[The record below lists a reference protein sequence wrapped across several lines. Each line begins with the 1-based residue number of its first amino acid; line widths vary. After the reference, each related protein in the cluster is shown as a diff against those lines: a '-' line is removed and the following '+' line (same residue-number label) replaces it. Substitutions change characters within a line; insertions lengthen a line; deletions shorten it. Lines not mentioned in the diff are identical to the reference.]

1 MNRFLK
7 FLGIY
12 IAFLI
17 QSIILSNVRI
27 ISITPDLL
35 SITIVLTAVYCS
47 CTEAC
52 FIGAFGG
59 ILNDVICGRVLGVNT
74 LIYMYLALIT
84 TFFVDKKHTNS
95 PIIMGWIIFVCITF
109 FQIVKSLLYYFAG
122 YVLSVGHIGKS
133 ILVNG
138 VFALIFT
145 VVCVFLIEKK
155 AAKRKDT
162 VKEVA

>member
-35 SITIVLTAVYCS
+35 SVVIVLTAVYCS

-52 FIGAFGG
+52 FLGAFGG
-59 ILNDVICGRVLGVNT
+59 IVSDVICGRVLGINT
-74 LIYMYLALIT
+74 LIYMYLAFLT
-84 TFFVDKKHTNS
+84 AFFIDKKHTNS
-95 PIIMGWIIFVCITF
+95 PVIMGWVIFVCITF
-109 FQIVKSLLYYFAG
+109 FQIIKSFLYYFAG
-122 YVLSVGHIGKS
+122 YVLSVGYIGKS

-138 VFALIFT
+138 VLALIFT
-145 VVCVFLIEKK
+145 VVCVYLIEKK
-155 AAKRKDT
+155 SAKIKEAAQ
-162 VKEVA
+162 

>member
-1 MNRFLK
+1 MNRFLR

-17 QSIILSNVRI
+17 QSIILSNARI

-35 SITIVLTAVYCS
+35 SIVIVLTAVYCS

-74 LIYMYLALIT
+74 LIYMYLALLT
-84 TFFVDKKHTNS
+84 AFFVDKKHANS
-95 PIIMGWIIFVCITF
+95 PVIMGWVIFVCITF
-109 FQIVKSLLYYFAG
+109 FQIIKSVLYYFAG
-122 YVLSVGHIGKS
+122 NVLSVGHIGKS

-138 VFALIFT
+138 VLALLVT
-145 VVCVFLIEKK
+145 VICVFIIEKK
-155 AAKRKDT
+155 SAKNKEAAQ
-162 VKEVA
+162 